1 MQTIFDIE
9 NFNGE
14 VFEHEDLS
22 KHTTYKIGG
31 SAKYFVIVND
41 IDSLKNILELV
52 NSKNIPFEI
61 IGGGSNMLVSDNGYD
76 GLIIK
81 LSGLFQS
88 INFDEETMLC
98 NCGAAC
104 TLRNILNE
112 YFNNSYKGIK
122 FLSGIPGT
130 LGGAVKM
137 NAGRKNDWISK
148 AIHSVTVLDSDLS
161 IKEYLASKLDWSYR
175 KSSFK
180 ENQIIL
186 SAKLKFEFAITEDLE
201 NSKKIVE
208 EYNLTRKET
217 QPIDKLCCGSVF
229 KNPTDYS
236 AGKLVEEVGLKS
248 FSIGDA
254 EVSAKHANFI
264 INKGNASAND
274 VVALIQKIQQD
285 VFDKFDIKL
294 YPEVKFLGF
303 NEKCSLF

>member
-1 MQTIFDIE
+1 MQTIFNIE

-14 VFEHEDLS
+14 VFESEDLS

-31 SAKYFVIVND
+31 PAKYFAIVND
-41 IDSLKNILELV
+41 IESLQNILQLA
-52 NSKNIPFEI
+52 NSKNIAYEI
-61 IGGGSNMLVSDNGYD
+61 IGGGSNLLVADNGYD

-81 LSGLFQS
+81 LSGTFQS
-88 INFDEETMLC
+88 INFDKETKLC
-98 NCGAAC
+98 NCGASC
-104 TLRNILNE
+104 ILRNILSE
-112 YFNNSYKGIK
+112 YFNNNYKGIE
-122 FLSGIPGT
+122 FLAGIPGT
-130 LGGAVKM
+130 LGGAIKM
-137 NAGRKNDWISK
+137 NAGRKTDWISQ

-161 IKEYLASKLDWSYR
+161 IKEYLASNLDWSYR

-186 SAKLKFEFAITEDLE
+186 SAKLKFEIASSEDLE
-201 NSKKIVE
+201 NAKQIVE

-229 KNPTDYS
+229 KNPTNYS
-236 AGKLVEEVGLKS
+236 AGKLIEEVGLKS

-264 INKGNASAND
+264 INKGNARAKD
-274 VVALIQKIQQD
+274 VVALIQKIQQE
-285 VFDKFDIKL
+285 VFDKFEIKL

-303 NEKCSLF
+303 NDKCSLF